1 MSQPI
6 PPDVEIPTLHQTV
19 PSHWRTH
26 PLEIPWVTERAP
38 MPDAVKSTALQAPWG
53 AGPGAAL
60 SEDESQSSFQPA
72 IAAPDG
78 VPPAASE
85 LQAQTDLQRQAADQ
99 SAEFEIEQLVN
110 QVLQA
115 TAVHPQQAEDLQSE
129 AEHQV
134 LANQVVERV
143 QARIAS
149 LLPDLVHEV
158 MSEIQPSPT
167 DTGKPSDP
175 QELK

>member
-1 MSQPI
+1 
-6 PPDVEIPTLHQTV
+6 V
-19 PSHWRTH
+19 PS
-26 PLEIPWVTERAP
+26 
-38 MPDAVKSTALQAPWG
+38 
-53 AGPGAAL
+53 
-60 SEDESQSSFQPA
+60 
-72 IAAPDG
+72 
-78 VPPAASE
+78 AASE

>member
-38 MPDAVKSTALQAPWG
+38 QPEAASQSPAAVSTAG
-53 AGPGAAL
+53 GAATL
-60 SEDESQSSFQPA
+60 ELAASLAALQPA
-72 IAAPDG
+72 LDAPATAHD
-78 VPPAASE
+78 PHAHADSPANE
-85 LQAQTDLQRQAADQ
+85 TGTP
-99 SAEFEIEQLVN
+99 EFEIEQLVN
-110 QVLQA
+110 QVIHA
-115 TAVHPQQAEDLQSE
+115 TTAHAQQAEDAQSE

-158 MSEIQPSPT
+158 MSEIQPPPA